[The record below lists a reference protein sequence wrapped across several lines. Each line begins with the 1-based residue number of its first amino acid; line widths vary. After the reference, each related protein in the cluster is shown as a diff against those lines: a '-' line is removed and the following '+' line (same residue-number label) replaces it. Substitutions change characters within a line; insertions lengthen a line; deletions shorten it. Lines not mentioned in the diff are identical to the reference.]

1 MSNINE
7 IATSSERLEALHF
20 GVADYAASLRARTV
34 VIGGLN
40 PDYPGDQWHHGLSQM
55 VMTCRAFGLRAI
67 DGPFGDFNDHDG
79 YILSAKRAAAIG
91 IEGKWAIHPS
101 QIELANQVFTPPE
114 AEVKKAKRIIDEL
127 DKAAKEGKGAAQLDG
142 RMIDAAS
149 ARMAE
154 NIVNIDKLI
163 QKK

>member
-1 MSNINE
+1 M
-7 IATSSERLEALHF
+7 
-20 GVADYAASLRARTV
+20 
-34 VIGGLN
+34 
-40 PDYPGDQWHHGLSQM
+40 Q
-55 VMTCRAFGLRAI
+55 
-67 DGPFGDFNDHDG
+67 
-79 YILSAKRAAAIG
+79 
-91 IEGKWAIHPS
+91 
-101 QIELANQVFTPPE
+101 
-114 AEVKKAKRIIDEL
+114 KAKRIIDEL